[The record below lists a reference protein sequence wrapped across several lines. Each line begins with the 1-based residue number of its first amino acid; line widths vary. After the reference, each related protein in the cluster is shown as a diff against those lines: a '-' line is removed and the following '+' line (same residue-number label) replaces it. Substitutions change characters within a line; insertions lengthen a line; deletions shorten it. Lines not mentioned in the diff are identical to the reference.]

1 MPCGGGSP
9 PCRRA
14 FSLCSQDLHR
24 PLLPQTEQIA
34 AARAEYGFH
43 CGTVALHQC
52 IRHKGLYRPGKAAA
66 LHPPCSPAPCEDALA
81 EGQRRRQALTLGRG
95 GAVDVLTEFKGGVA
109 ARLHQPDKG
118 GEVPRRERFSLGE
131 GAGVLLKIVDGPQH
145 GAVAA
150 ALPQPGQLLPEAN
163 LADLAQHL
171 SAQTGR
177 HCLHLLPDGRDL
189 AGQLAVAG
197 PGVGDAEGHPLRQD
211 TVGVDLLDLRR
222 SRVGKIGKEDTAHGA
237 GQLVQQAAGLSEI
250 GILRK
255 LADPGQRRGIK
266 AAAIL
271 HVENDRHPHLKGR
284 RAGKPR
290 AAEHIAGCVGIE
302 AADAEPLCAEAIG
315 DAPDEACRVGALALL
330 RLGLGQVDDVQL
342 VEAPG
347 LDPDEAVLV
356 PGRHRHEVKGD
367 SARKAVAVLVVG
379 VVAAQLGAPG
389 GRIDLHLPPR
399 PIVKFELVE
408 CRAVAAALTGKHA
421 LAAAVERGQRGVPP
435 SRCDLVSELSAGC
448 HPEPLPCA
456 L

>member
-1 MPCGGGSP
+1 MD
-9 PCRRA
+9 
-14 FSLCSQDLHR
+14 F
-24 PLLPQTEQIA
+24 
-34 AARAEYGFH
+34 
-43 CGTVALHQC
+43 
-52 IRHKGLYRPGKAAA
+52 
-66 LHPPCSPAPCEDALA
+66 
-81 EGQRRRQALTLGRG
+81 
-95 GAVDVLTEFKGGVA
+95 
-109 ARLHQPDKG
+109 
-118 GEVPRRERFSLGE
+118 
-131 GAGVLLKIVDGPQH
+131 
-145 GAVAA
+145 
-150 ALPQPGQLLPEAN
+150 
-163 LADLAQHL
+163 
-171 SAQTGR
+171 
-177 HCLHLLPDGRDL
+177 
-189 AGQLAVAG
+189 
-197 PGVGDAEGHPLRQD
+197 
-211 TVGVDLLDLRR
+211 LDLWR
-222 SRVGKIGKEDTAHGA
+222 SRVGKIGKKDTAHGA

-271 HVENDRHPHLKGR
+271 RVENNRHPHLKGR

-302 AADAEPLCAEAIG
+302 AADAEPLGAEAIG
-315 DAPDEACRVGALALL
+315 NAPDEACRVGALALL
-330 RLGLGQVDDVQL
+330 RLGLGQVDDVQF

-347 LDPDEAVLV
+347 FDPDEAVLV

-367 SARKAVAVLVVG
+367 STRKAVAVLVVG

-408 CRAVAAALTGKHA
+408 CRAVAAALTVKHA